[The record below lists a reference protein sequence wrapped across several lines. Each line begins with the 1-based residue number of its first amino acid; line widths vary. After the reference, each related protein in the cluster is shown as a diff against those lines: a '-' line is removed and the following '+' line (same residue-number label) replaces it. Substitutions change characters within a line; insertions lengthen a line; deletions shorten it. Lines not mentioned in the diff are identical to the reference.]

1 MMDGHSNWPEARLQC
16 QRVGGFLAEFE
27 SFEEHIHVT
36 NMIGFCRW
44 LYFHVLGYI
53 EGSLTLLAPSG
64 ALVVIMVYYIPAA
77 QATHF
82 FKFFKFFRF

>member
-1 MMDGHSNWPEARLQC
+1 MDGHSNWPEARAQC

-53 EGSLTLLAPSG
+53 EGSLTFFAVEEVQGVHRAEWGLPIPQPE
-64 ALVVIMVYYIPAA
+64 VVYL
-77 QATHF
+77 
-82 FKFFKFFRF
+82 